1 MQRLLVIAGPTA
13 SGKTS
18 LGVRLAERLG
28 AEIVSADSVQLYRR
42 LDIGSARPTPDEQR
56 GVRHHL
62 LDYVNLDEHYD
73 ASRFMHDADAAI
85 ADIRAR
91 GRIPLVV
98 GGAGLYI
105 RALVRGLAPGIP
117 SDTKFRARLHERIEK
132 GGREAIAL
140 LHAELVAVDP
150 EYAAKVEPGDPIRV
164 VRALEVYHTTGIA
177 YSAHHR
183 RHSMQPP
190 RYDAKIYG
198 LEVARDVLRERIRAR
213 TREMLARGWVDE
225 VKGILADGYDPTLKP
240 LRSVGYAEVVGR
252 LLGTIPDGDLEAS
265 VVQSTAAFA
274 KRQRTWFRGEPG
286 VIWKSPDALGDES
299 LLREIDDFLGA
310 SREESSEHGG

>member
-13 SGKTS
+13 SGKTA
-18 LGVRLAERLG
+18 LGVRLAERFNG
-28 AEIVSADSVQLYRR
+28 EVVSADSVQVYRR

-62 LDYVNLDEHYD
+62 LDYVDLDEHYD
-73 ASRFMHDADAAI
+73 ASRFMRDADTAI
-85 ADIRAR
+85 TEIRAR
-91 GRIPLVV
+91 GRVPIVV

-117 SDTKFRARLHERIEK
+117 SDPKFRARLHERIEK

-164 VRALEVYHTTGIA
+164 VRALEVYHSTGIA

-183 RHSMQPP
+183 RHAMLPP
-190 RYDAKIYG
+190 RYEARIYG

-213 TREMLARGWVDE
+213 TRDMLARGWVDE
-225 VKGILADGYDPTLKP
+225 VRGILADGYDPALKP

-265 VVQSTAAFA
+265 VAQSTAAFA

-286 VIWKSPDALGDES
+286 VIWKSPDALGEES
-299 LLREIDDFLGA
+299 FLGEVGDFLGG
-310 SREESSEHGG
+310 SREESAERGS